1 MNKLIFWLLVFTNL
15 PAGKA
20 FAQFSNV
27 WSMLEGRWYSIHQND
42 TLYTQWTYPNQR
54 TLENR
59 IYRLQGKDTID
70 ISRSVAS
77 CHKKKCTL
85 TYWGEAIA
93 RDHPEQFSLVSD
105 SYDRLIW
112 ENTGASPGLK
122 RLEWV
127 AVSMR
132 CCQVLADKKETGF
145 KRVKDRLVPLSRLLK
160 GTE

>member
-1 MNKLIFWLLVFTNL
+1 MNKLIFLLWAFVGLSSAKT
-15 PAGKA
+15 

-27 WSMLEGRWYSIHQND
+27 WSMLEGRWYSIQQND
-42 TLYTQWTYPNQR
+42 TLYTQWTYPNRR

-59 IYRLQGKDTID
+59 VFRLQGKDTID

-77 CHKKKCTL
+77 CRKKQCTL
-85 TYWGEAIA
+85 THWGEAVA
-93 RDHPEQFSLVSD
+93 AGGQPEHFSLVSD
-105 SYDRLIW
+105 GYDRLIW
-112 ENTGASPGLK
+112 ENTGAAPLLK
-122 RLEWV
+122 HLEWV

-160 GTE
+160 GD